1 MSDAESNSCVSLF
14 SLNSCVSLFSLTL
27 AYAMGLADDVKDLD
41 WVVEP
46 SVTGTPKPNRP
57 KTNNKGQ
64 AA

>member
-1 MSDAESNSCVSLF
+1 MSDAES
-14 SLNSCVSLFSLTL
+14 NSCVSLFSLTL